1 MLKFKDIALKN
12 REHMLKTFID
22 ENKKI
27 KEELQALG
35 KANKNVSVRLNDIS
49 MPRAKTITFSTETN
63 LQDKIMLLEQKE
75 RDSFNT
81 ENKKN
86 GGLRKNL
93 SIKEQIRKNKESK
106 ISKGVFTTSRNFVKA
121 GNSSRY
127 VYIYTR

>member
-1 MLKFKDIALKN
+1 MLQFKDIALKN

-35 KANKNVSVRLNDIS
+35 KANKNVSIRLNDIS

-63 LQDKIMLLEQKE
+63 LQDKIMWLEQKE
-75 RDSFNT
+75 RDSFHT

-121 GNSSRY
+121 GNSS
-127 VYIYTR
+127 